1 MQNIYKYIGDEFD
14 NARVMDNI
22 AQISNELDEE
32 QSKPNEERDKDKEF
46 KLIYRQFMEGLKL
59 STRYK
64 RLW

>member
-14 NARVMDNI
+14 NAVVMDNI

-46 KLIYRQFMEGLKL
+46 KLIYRQFIEGLKL
-59 STRYK
+59 STRYN

>member
-14 NARVMDNI
+14 NAVVMDNI

-59 STRYK
+59 STRYN